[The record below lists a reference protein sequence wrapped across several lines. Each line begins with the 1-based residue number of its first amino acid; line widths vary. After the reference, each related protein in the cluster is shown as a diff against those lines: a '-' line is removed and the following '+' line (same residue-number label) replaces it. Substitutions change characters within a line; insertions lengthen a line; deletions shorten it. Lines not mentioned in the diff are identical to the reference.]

1 MRRTNKLEIKGLT
14 NDVHE
19 NAKAHGWWDEGER
32 NVGELFMLCVTELS
46 EAYEEY
52 RNGREM
58 NETYYKVD
66 KQGNEKMEG
75 VPSELADT
83 VIRIMDLCGY
93 FKIDLEKAIL
103 EKHEYN
109 KGRPYKHGGKRA

>member
-1 MRRTNKLEIKGLT
+1 MKLIKELAA
-14 NDVHE
+14 DIHQ
-19 NAKAHGWWDEGER
+19 NAVAHGWWDNGER
-32 NVGELFMLCVTELS
+32 NVGELLMLCVSELA
-46 EAYEEY
+46 EAFEEY

-58 NETYYKVD
+58 TETYYSKD
-66 KQGNEKMEG
+66 KQGNDKMEG

-93 FKIDLEKAIL
+93 YGIDIESVIA

-109 KGRPYKHGGKRA
+109 KGRPYKHGGKKC